1 MNKKNIQ
8 GSTLVE
14 VLLAIII
21 CTLLSLTVYQAITV
35 VSKGSRT
42 VNIKAKQ
49 VNRLQ
54 RIIDMFE
61 QDVSHAII
69 YSQPTDAEIISNGI
83 RIGRF
88 FLNSDDFGILLLC
101 DIGIN
106 TDLIYYSQSKVLGYR
121 LRNGYLEKLIY
132 SLNTKEPKVL
142 KILDGVTAFRIKV
155 YYRDRWLNEWSDTKF
170 LPKGV
175 ELIIEMKNIGTIKK
189 SIILLNST
197 V

>member
-61 QDVSHAII
+61 QDISHAII

-106 TDLIYYSQSKVLGYR
+106 TDLIYYSQFKVLG
-121 LRNGYLEKLIY
+121 
-132 SLNTKEPKVL
+132 
-142 KILDGVTAFRIKV
+142 
-155 YYRDRWLNEWSDTKF
+155 
-170 LPKGV
+170 
-175 ELIIEMKNIGTIKK
+175 
-189 SIILLNST
+189 
-197 V
+197 